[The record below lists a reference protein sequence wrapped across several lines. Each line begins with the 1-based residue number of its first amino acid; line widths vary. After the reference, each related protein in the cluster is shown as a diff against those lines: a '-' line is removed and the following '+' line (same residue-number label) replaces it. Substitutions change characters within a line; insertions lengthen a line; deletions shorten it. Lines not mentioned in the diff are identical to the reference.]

1 MNDKSV
7 IRLGIVGV
15 GNMGGAHAN
24 AVCEGKIPRLEL
36 TAVCDR
42 DAARLARF
50 PAIAGFAN
58 HHDLLASGLV
68 DAVLVATPHF
78 DHTGIGLD
86 VLAAGRHLLVEKP
99 WSVHKADCE
108 RLIRAWQE
116 RPEPRPVFAEMFNQ
130 RTDPRYGTLRRL
142 IRAGELGAIRR
153 INWIIT
159 DWFRTEAY
167 YASGG
172 WRATWAGEGGGV
184 LMNQCPHQLDLWQ
197 WLFGLPDKVRAH
209 CQFGRFHA
217 IEVEDACTAYLE
229 YADGATGVFVTT
241 TGEAPGT
248 NRLEVAGERG
258 RIVIEGPGPL
268 TWIRNLVPMSEFS
281 RTTKA
286 SFDRPETW
294 KVEVPC
300 PGANGQHH
308 EILRNFI
315 DAILDGAP
323 LIGPAQEGIHGVEL
337 GNAMLMSALWDR
349 TVTLPLDAAA
359 VATEYQR
366 LIASSRHRPEP
377 AGGTLAADFP
387 ASPRR

>member
-1 MNDKSV
+1 MNRKSV
-7 IRLGIVGV
+7 LRLGIVGV
-15 GNMGGAHAN
+15 GNMGSTHATSIL
-24 AVCEGKIPRLEL
+24 ERRIPRLEL
-36 TAVCDR
+36 AAVCDR
-42 DAARLARF
+42 DPARLARF
-50 PAIAGFAN
+50 ASVPGFAS
-58 HHDLLASGLV
+58 HRELLASGLV
-68 DAVLVATPHF
+68 DAVLVATPHY
-78 DHTGIGLD
+78 DHTSIGID
-86 VLAAGRHLLVEKP
+86 VLASGRHLLVEKP
-99 WSVHKADCE
+99 LSVHKADCE
-108 RLIRAWQE
+108 RLIRAWQD

-130 RTDPRYGTLRRL
+130 RTDPRYQKLRQL

-153 INWIIT
+153 VNWIIT

-184 LMNQCPHQLDLWQ
+184 LMNQCPHQLDLMQ
-197 WLFGLPDKVRAH
+197 WLFGMPVKVRAH

-229 YADGATGVFVTT
+229 YADGGTGVFVTT

-258 RIVIEGPGPL
+258 RIVIDGPGSL
-268 TWIRNLVPMSEFS
+268 SWLRNLVPMTEFS
-281 RTTKA
+281 QTTKS

-300 PGANGQHH
+300 PGANGQHQ
-308 EILRNFI
+308 EILRNFT
-315 DAILDGAP
+315 DAILDGTP

-349 TVTLPLDAAA
+349 TVALPLDAAA
-359 VATEYQR
+359 VAAEYQR
-366 LIASSRHRPEP
+366 LIATSRHKPEP
-377 AGGTLAADFP
+377 VAGTIASDFAA
-387 ASPRR
+387 SHHR